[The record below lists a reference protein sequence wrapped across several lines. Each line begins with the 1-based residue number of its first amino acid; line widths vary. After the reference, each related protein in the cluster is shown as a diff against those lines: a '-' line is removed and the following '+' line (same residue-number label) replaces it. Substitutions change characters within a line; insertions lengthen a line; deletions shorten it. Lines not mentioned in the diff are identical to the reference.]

1 MVHGDRSGAVGVV
14 TSLRPFAASLGGRAL
29 DDPLQTEQKYPVL
42 LEYASHRF
50 DLRFFHPFRA
60 DLSIRKSSSFFPPLI
75 AVTSQRGLAPRPAQV
90 SPDGPRY
97 FGGTFLPFETP
108 PPPRA
113 PPTTAILSNCFSSSA
128 RCSTS
133 TSSTR
138 LRRSMSAS
146 TVIRDRFTFGIVISG
161 GKTVQFEMA
170 LARKAIAFRQ
180 TFSLAGRER
189 VNQFVAN
196 NRRNETR
203 AGVQQLFAALV
214 VADSAETGVSPV
226 WKAPARPAAFFL

>member
-1 MVHGDRSGAVGVV
+1 M
-14 TSLRPFAASLGGRAL
+14 
-29 DDPLQTEQKYPVL
+29 
-42 LEYASHRF
+42 
-50 DLRFFHPFRA
+50 
-60 DLSIRKSSSFFPPLI
+60 
-75 AVTSQRGLAPRPAQV
+75 
-90 SPDGPRY
+90 
-97 FGGTFLPFETP
+97 
-108 PPPRA
+108 
-113 PPTTAILSNCFSSSA
+113 
-128 RCSTS
+128 
-133 TSSTR
+133 
-138 LRRSMSAS
+138 
-146 TVIRDRFTFGIVISG
+146 ISG